1 MGNPLYGQ
9 IKADS
14 KVGWKKTTKATKAHG
29 TLAGNLVLDIDNM
42 LNATSITCD
51 PAAARTVTTP
61 TAALTVAGIA
71 AFSSDGKCEVGDTF
85 QFSFIN
91 LGSAGDDETCTM
103 TVGTGYTII
112 GFADVENS
120 ATTHDA
126 FSVGSSLWA
135 VRVDNATSGSEACSI
150 VRLA

>member
-1 MGNPLYGQ
+1 
-9 IKADS
+9 
-14 KVGWKKTTKATKAHG
+14 
-29 TLAGNLVLDIDNM
+29 
-42 LNATSITCD
+42 
-51 PAAARTVTTP
+51 
-61 TAALTVAGIA
+61 
-71 AFSSDGKCEVGDTF
+71 
-85 QFSFIN
+85 
-91 LGSAGDDETCTM
+91 M